1 MSANIAQLSDQ
12 DLYDALTHATYTAP
26 QNVKDMVAE
35 VCGRW
40 HAAFTAV
47 QAATAT
53 ATEMAMP

>member
-1 MSANIAQLSDQ
+1 
-12 DLYDALTHATYTAP
+12 
-26 QNVKDMVAE
+26 MVAE

-53 ATEMAMP
+53 ATARATAQVAPQQAVVGKTAA

>member
-47 QAATAT
+47 QAATAMAT
-53 ATEMAMP
+53 AMAMA

>member
-1 MSANIAQLSDQ
+1 
-12 DLYDALTHATYTAP
+12 
-26 QNVKDMVAE
+26 MVAE

-53 ATEMAMP
+53 ATATATP